1 MKILESL
8 YYILI
13 FSQDIRFTKIVPLI
27 AIIIKQWPSVVTK
40 LDILDILKEEIE
52 KTNTYNMKFKHD
64 TNKKLEHKT
73 VCERHKMK
81 SYTKE

>member
-13 FSQDIRFTKIVPLI
+13 FSQDIRFTKIVLLI
-27 AIIIKQWPSVVTK
+27 AIIIKQWPSVITK

-52 KTNTYNMKFKHD
+52 KTNTYYMKFKHD

-81 SYTKE
+81 